1 MSVRKVQLRRGTG
14 AENDAFTGAVGEIT
28 VNTTNNSIRVHDG
41 ATLGGSETA
50 LANLS
55 NVLPTQN
62 LDFDEYR
69 IVNAGDPV
77 DPQDVATKNYVDT
90 HGGGGGGSL
99 ATLSDVDVAGVDTG
113 EFLKYSGTEWI
124 NTTISTADLQDG
136 LDIPMMVGGT
146 ITANLDGNAVTST
159 AWISAMTLNL
169 TGTVLTGSVAFDG
182 SQSVNLN
189 ASLNDAS
196 VSNAKLENSSVRFG
210 SYDLALGGTLAL
222 SNDFQITGGTLSLVG
237 GGGATAISD
246 LTDVNINLPA
256 DGNVLT
262 YNNGIW
268 ENHVVSGDATLSA
281 TGTLILNAI
290 DNAKLINSTINIGGS
305 PIALGGTVNL
315 TGGLAITGNTLS
327 VGNVDTATKLFTAVT
342 LSLGGS
348 VITGSVS
355 FDGSQSVEIIADVT
369 PESITNGMIAN
380 STITNA
386 KLEHDFIAFNNH
398 EVHLGE
404 GVTINGTDGEISVA
418 HNAGVYTIGLAG
430 TIVATSAV
438 ALAKTINLAGNATG
452 SVSLDNALASVT
464 LNVTLGTIT
473 NAMLEHDFI
482 SVNDFQLHL
491 SDNLDVVG
499 ADGVSISL
507 DENTSILTVGL
518 GTISTTKLS
527 SNFITIADSDSSE
540 NITLGGT
547 LSFLG
552 VANETSVFVLN
563 GEVNVGLANDV
574 EIQGNLTIGGSL
586 IVNGTTTSIN
596 TVNLDVVD
604 SIVLLGKGTN
614 VLANAVNDAGFIIER
629 GNTEQSASLF
639 WDENSSRFAIVTA
652 DSIGSSTTNIVNQ
665 ASNLSYADLKLNS
678 LYANA
683 ITGST
688 LSIFADAQLT
698 VDSAITFNDIVNLKD
713 VEISSTSPV
722 GYVFQTIH
730 DTNQTFVLN
739 SDTGNIE
746 TVGNITV
753 QGDLYA
759 SNIIESANGA
769 GITLQDTT
777 SVNANLDVY
786 NPTGALINGTTVYLY
801 VKYGADSIANGEYF
815 HIFKTNDGGSIRQV
829 VPLTFLQDGGQ
840 NKLAIKAGGI
850 YEYQAVAGA
859 YTNAGN
865 APNASFVLD
874 TEGGAYTYQIRAYT
888 NNDDGVEFEVAFST
902 DGSNNAP
909 VYSILYNANDGSAYN
924 SEYLIVLED
933 NLDPAVNAGAI
944 STFNQTE
951 KALSVNSSNGNVSAE
966 GSLTA
971 YGVDIKNASG
981 NSILATGNGD
991 VYLTVYG
998 AGGNT
1003 DGFYINGGTTGNN
1016 NVLAVEPNN
1025 IGGDGQVQVTG
1036 QLQVWNGNDKS
1047 LLVTK
1052 QANTTLTG
1060 GDFLIQDTNLVESL
1074 KLTNATGVLQ
1084 ARELSSFAGGT
1095 LTFSGTIVT
1104 TTQTQGDNS
1113 TKLATTEYVDTAVA
1127 NGGGG
1132 VGLADNNT
1140 WTGTNAFQNDVT
1152 IGGGT
1157 LTFSVQSVTNANIL
1171 VVNNTDLSTII
1182 SSDSPNA
1189 LKVTQSLGNPI
1200 LNVDGDSLAITSYVS
1215 TDFNVGEDPFVHID
1229 TATRLFE
1236 IVDALDGTLFSVNNA
1251 GDVVVAGDLT
1261 VNGTTTTIDTT
1272 NLNVT
1277 DNLIELAHGIAGVPT
1292 NDAGFVIA
1300 RGDEHN
1306 ASLFWNE
1313 ASDTFIFATSASI
1326 NSLSTGNLLNLG
1338 GTLSY
1343 ASVRMGAISLV
1354 DNNANALDIKEGNN
1368 SYLNFVTTNG
1378 SEKVVFSKPSESPQL
1393 SKVANFTFYDGYIE
1407 SPNNISINPQGGLLT
1422 LGQNAYCAGYFQL
1435 GKSNTLGESNNVGVR
1450 FDYFDSPLI
1459 DAPNMTT
1466 GQEYIIQTVG
1476 DTDFTLVGAGANSQ
1490 NIIFTVVGDAS
1501 VLLAGTT
1508 GKVYPTASAKT
1519 GFFGHDKSSHV
1530 FTMYNT
1536 YSNEAT
1542 LGDAKFNDL
1551 TLANGLLVANDGTS
1565 TIILNSGLAG
1575 NATTDVGITVNRGN
1589 YTDAKLLWDE
1599 TANRW
1604 SVSTPEDDAN
1614 VVNPIAIITANPSEG
1629 ARYGCSEPIPANE
1642 FNLGYPSAY
1651 QNKMAYFLS
1660 NGGNPS
1666 TVNLFDVLGNTYD
1679 GFVLALFNTDSTATI
1694 TVDGSGA
1701 QTIGGSL
1708 TKDIPAGGCLTIMA
1722 FGGAWYIM

>member
-28 VNTTNNSIRVHDG
+28 VNTTNNTIRVHDG

-50 LANLS
+50 LTNLS

-69 IVNAGDPV
+69 IVNVADPV
-77 DPQDVATKNYVDT
+77 DLQDVATKNYVDSQNDLVN
-90 HGGGGGGSL
+90 SL
-99 ATLSDVDVAGVDTG
+99 AELTDVDVAGVDPG

-189 ASLNDAS
+189 ASLNNAS
-196 VSNAKLENSSVRFG
+196 VSNAKLENSSVNIGAYTLSLG
-210 SYDLALGGTLAL
+210 STLHL
-222 SNDFQITGGTLSLVG
+222 SNDFQITGSTLSFAG
-237 GGGATAISD
+237 GGGAPTALSD
-246 LTDVNINLPA
+246 LTDTNLGGYA
-256 DGNVLT
+256 GGQVLV
-262 YNNGIW
+262 YNPDNSKW
-268 ENHVVSGDATLSA
+268 ENKSVVGDATLTS
-281 TGTLILNAI
+281 TGTLILSAI
-290 DNAKLINSTINIGGS
+290 DNAKLVNSTINIGGS

-342 LSLGGS
+342 LGLGGS

-369 PESITNGMIAN
+369 PLSITNGMIADG
-380 STITNA
+380 TITNG

-404 GVTINGTDGEISVA
+404 SVTIEGTDGEISVA

-430 TIVATSAV
+430 TIVASSAV

-491 SDNLDVVG
+491 SENLDVVG

-527 SNFITIADSDSSE
+527 SNFITIADNDSSE
-540 NITLGGT
+540 NIVLGGT
-547 LSFLG
+547 LNFLG
-552 VANETSVFVLN
+552 VENETSVFVATGLS
-563 GEVNVGLANDV
+563 GEIEVNVGLAENV
-574 EIQGNLTIGGSL
+574 SILGNLTVGGSL

-614 VLANAVNDAGFIIER
+614 AVNDAVNDAGFIIER
-629 GNTEQSASLF
+629 GSSQQSASLF

-665 ASNLSYADLKLNS
+665 ASNLSYADLKLNT

-688 LSIFADAQLT
+688 LSLSADAQLT

-713 VEISSTSPV
+713 VEINSTSPV
-722 GYVFQTIH
+722 GYLFQTIH

-829 VPLTFLQDGGQ
+829 VPLTLLQDGGQ
-840 NKLAIKAGGI
+840 NKLAVKAGDI
-850 YEYQAVAGA
+850 YEYQAVAGGD
-859 YTNAGN
+859 YPNIN
-865 APNASFVLD
+865 SVPNASFVLD

-888 NNDDGVEFEVAFST
+888 DNDDGVEFEVAFST
-902 DGSNNAP
+902 DGANFTPS
-909 VYSILYNANDGSAYN
+909 YSILYNANDGSAYN
-924 SEYLIVLED
+924 SEYVIVLED
-933 NLDPAVNAGAI
+933 NLDPAVNFGAI

-951 KALSVNSSNGNVSAE
+951 KALSVNSSNGNVSAQ
-966 GSLTA
+966 GSITA
-971 YGVDIKNASG
+971 YGIDIKNASG
-981 NSILATGNGD
+981 SSVIET
-991 VYLTVYG
+991 
-998 AGGNT
+998 
-1003 DGFYINGGTTGNN
+1003 
-1016 NVLAVEPNN
+1016 
-1025 IGGDGQVQVTG
+1025 
-1036 QLQVWNGNDKS
+1036 NGNDVNIIIKGTNGTSDGFNIKGGVNGEDDFINAQPNDLGGQGLLYLNGS
-1047 LLVTK
+1047 LKVWNQLQTNLNSFNVNN
-1052 QANTTLTG
+1052 QANTTITG
-1060 GDFLIQDTNLVESL
+1060 GDFTIEDTDGVQKL
-1074 KLTNATGVLQ
+1074 KLTNATGVLE
-1084 ARELSSFAGGT
+1084 AREITSFFGGT
-1095 LTFSGTIVT
+1095 LTFSGNIVA
-1104 TTQTQGDNS
+1104 TTQDPLDSS
-1113 TKLATTEYVDTAVA
+1113 TKLATTEYVDLAVTAGGGNTGNFTFTNENITNTVDNIINLQA
-1127 NGGGG
+1127 SDYVQLEYNGANYVYVQDDGVWIETSNPGTSQWHFDINGNLTLPNGGLIKDNAGNTY
-1132 VGLADNNT
+1132 LIENNNT
-1140 WTGTNAFQNDVT
+1140 WTGGLNGFQ
-1152 IGGGT
+1152 GSGYFGGT
-1157 LTFSVQSVTNANIL
+1157 VGTFSVIDSTNTYNIL
-1171 VVNNTDLSTII
+1171 NIDYSNATVNI
-1182 SSDSPNA
+1182 SSDSATAFKIN
-1189 LKVTQSLGNPI
+1189 KINNNPLLI
-1200 LNVDGDSLAITSYVS
+1200 VDSDTPLITAYVS
-1215 TDFNVGEDPFVHID
+1215 TDFNAGEDPFVHID
-1229 TATRLFE
+1229 TANRLFE
-1236 IVDALDGTLFSVNNA
+1236 IVDALDGTLFSVDSN
-1251 GDVVVAGDLT
+1251 GDVVVTGDLT
-1261 VNGTTTTIDTT
+1261 VNGTTTTINTT
-1272 NLNVT
+1272 NLNVE

-1338 GTLSY
+1338 GTITYSTVRVGALEANTISASGAGTLSIT
-1343 ASVRMGAISLV
+1343 GAIAIAKTINLAGAVTGSL
-1354 DNNANALDIKEGNN
+1354 DLNDANTAITLNTTLGTITNADLEYDSILIDAGAGGSANIALGGTLNISGVVNSTSVFFEDGDLFITLAPTLSIQTISLSPNDPSALDITDGSD
-1368 SYLNFVTTNG
+1368 SYLNFNT
-1378 SEKVVFSKPSESPQL
+1378 SLDKVVVGKTLDVTNSHILLNSSEGSRYACTDPVF
-1393 SKVANFTFYDGYIE
+1393 VANTVTLSSPFNYI
-1407 SPNNISINPQGGLLT
+1407 
-1422 LGQNAYCAGYFQL
+1422 
-1435 GKSNTLGESNNVGVR
+1435 
-1450 FDYFDSPLI
+1450 
-1459 DAPNMTT
+1459 
-1466 GQEYIIQTVG
+1466 
-1476 DTDFTLVGAGANSQ
+1476 
-1490 NIIFTVVGDAS
+1490 
-1501 VLLAGTT
+1501 
-1508 GKVYPTASAKT
+1508 
-1519 GFFGHDKSSHV
+1519 
-1530 FTMYNT
+1530 
-1536 YSNEAT
+1536 
-1542 LGDAKFNDL
+1542 
-1551 TLANGLLVANDGTS
+1551 
-1565 TIILNSGLAG
+1565 
-1575 NATTDVGITVNRGN
+1575 
-1589 YTDAKLLWDE
+1589 
-1599 TANRW
+1599 
-1604 SVSTPEDDAN
+1604 
-1614 VVNPIAIITANPSEG
+1614 
-1629 ARYGCSEPIPANE
+1629 
-1642 FNLGYPSAY
+1642 
-1651 QNKMAYFLS
+1651 NKDAYFLN
-1660 NGGNPS
+1660 NGGVAG
-1666 TVNLFDVLGNTYD
+1666 TVNLFALSGTTYD
-1679 GFVLALFNTDSTATI
+1679 GYVLALFNTDSATMTI
-1694 TVDGSGA
+1694 AANGG
-1701 QTIGGSL
+1701 QTISGSE

-1722 FGGAWYIM
+1722 KGTSWYIM